1 MSGSSR
7 DRDAGMRQCVYCGKH
22 IRRDLR
28 QGPHC
33 REAQSEV
40 AGWRQHLRGSSAAA
54 NFAVGYCSCS
64 CPPSFSTSP
73 AAIAPWPFPLKF
85 SSPVTSFFVPLLF
98 VSGLALTL
106 YGVFLRVRA

>member
-1 MSGSSR
+1 MTGFSG

-28 QGPHC
+28 QCPHC

-40 AGWRQHLRGSSAAA
+40 RGPSAAPTRA
-54 NFAVGYCSCS
+54 VSGGQFRSGLLLMLMSAVVQYFAGGYSS
-64 CPPSFSTSP
+64 MALPPQ
-73 AAIAPWPFPLKF
+73 F
-85 SSPVTSFFVPLLF
+85 SSPATTFFVPLLF
-98 VSGLALTL
+98 VSGLGLTL

>member
-1 MSGSSR
+1 MNGSSR
-7 DRDAGMRQCVYCGKH
+7 HRDADMRQCVYCGKH

-28 QGPHC
+28 QCPHC

-40 AGWRQHLRGSSAAA
+40 RGPGAAPARAISGGQFRSGLLLMLMSAVVQYFAGGYSSLAL
-54 NFAVGYCSCS
+54 
-64 CPPSFSTSP
+64 PSQ
-73 AAIAPWPFPLKF
+73 F

-98 VSGLALTL
+98 VSGLGLTL